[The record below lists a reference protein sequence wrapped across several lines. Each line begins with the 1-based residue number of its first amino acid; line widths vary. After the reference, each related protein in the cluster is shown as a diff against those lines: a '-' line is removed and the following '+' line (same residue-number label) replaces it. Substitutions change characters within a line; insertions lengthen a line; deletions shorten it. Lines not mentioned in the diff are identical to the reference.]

1 MEGWDIDVYSN
12 GLILDVFE
20 EFDIVLWDRFNF
32 LEEYDD
38 GKFCLWF
45 CFWKDFVIKFIVIL
59 EY

>member
-1 MEGWDIDVYSN
+1 M
-12 GLILDVFE
+12 FE

-32 LEEYDD
+32 LDEYDD
-38 GKFCLWF
+38 VKFCLWFCLWF